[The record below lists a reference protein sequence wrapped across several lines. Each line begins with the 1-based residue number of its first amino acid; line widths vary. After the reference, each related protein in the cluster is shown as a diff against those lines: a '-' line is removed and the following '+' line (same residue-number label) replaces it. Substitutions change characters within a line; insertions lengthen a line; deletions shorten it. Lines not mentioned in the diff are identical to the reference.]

1 MEREIVPHIPEAK
14 LPKKIPLPEQYVSN
28 LVSRGLHEHAEV
40 YKSVVTASSLI
51 RQNGGRALLVGGA
64 VRDMIAGHDSSKD
77 FDIEVYGLYPEAL
90 EKIMSQFGTSSSV
103 GKAYEV
109 LKVRIGN
116 IDLDLSYPRSDSKTG
131 EGHRDFEVQINPFM
145 SIEDAA
151 KRRDF
156 TMNSILA
163 DPLTG
168 EVFDPYGGI
177 TDLENRLL
185 RVTDEKTFTEDPLR
199 ALRAMQFIGRFDYLT
214 LDPKSKEVIKD
225 MAPSMVHLSTGRFL
239 EEWRK
244 LLTKSKKPSQGLE
257 LGMELG
263 IFNVMHPE
271 FIPLATTPQ
280 ELEFHPEGD
289 VWTHTKMAVDQ
300 AARIAKRE
308 GLDEDMRWTTIL
320 AALCHDLGKPNT
332 TSVDQKG
339 KIRAFGHEEAGVP
352 IASSFMESIGVDKY
366 TQEKVKALVD
376 AHMWPHTSF
385 ERGDEVSD
393 GAFRKLSTK
402 LHPAT
407 FEELALLAES
417 DYCGRG
423 QFLSNGLLTLPNS
436 FEEGDWLRRRADRL
450 GVMKEKA
457 INIISGKDL
466 IALGFKQ
473 NAQFGELIRIAND
486 IHNENGT
493 SREELMETIVG
504 KPLESA
510 IESLQS
516 MR

>member
-1 MEREIVPHIPEAK
+1 MEREITPHIPEAK
-14 LPKKIPLPEQYVSN
+14 LPKKIPLPEHYVSN
-28 LVSRGLHEHAEV
+28 LVARGLHEHAEV
-40 YKSVVTASSLI
+40 YKSVVTAAALI

-90 EKIMSQFGTSSSV
+90 EKIMGQFGTASSV

-131 EGHRDFEVQINPFM
+131 DGHRDFEVKIDPFM
-145 SIEDAA
+145 NISDAA

-168 EVFDPYGGI
+168 EVFDPHGGI
-177 TDLENRLL
+177 PDLENRVL
-185 RVTDEKTFTEDPLR
+185 RVTDDKTFREDPLR

-214 LDPKSKEVIKD
+214 LDETSKEVIRE
-225 MAPSMVHLSTGRFL
+225 MAPSMVHLSQGRFL
-239 EEWRK
+239 EEWKK
-244 LLTKSKKPSQGLE
+244 LLTRSKRPSQGLE

-271 FIPLATTPQ
+271 FVPLSLTPQ
-280 ELEFHPEGD
+280 EPEFHPEGD

-308 GLDEDMRWTTIL
+308 GLDEDMKWTTIL
-320 AALCHDLGKPNT
+320 AALCHDLGKPET
-332 TSVDQKG
+332 TSTDEKG
-339 KIRAFGHEEAGVP
+339 KIRAIGHEQAGVP

-366 TQEKVKALVD
+366 TQEKVKSLVD

-393 GAFRKLSTK
+393 GAFRKLSTRI
-402 LHPAT
+402 HPAT

-417 DYCGRG
+417 DHCGRG
-423 QFLSNGLLTLPNS
+423 QFLLNGLLTLPDS

-457 INIISGKDL
+457 TNIIGGKDL
-466 IALGFKQ
+466 IALGLKQ
-473 NAQFGELIRIAND
+473 NYKFGELIRIAND
-486 IHNENGT
+486 IHNDHGT
-493 SREELMETIVG
+493 TREELMELIAH

-516 MR
+516 ML